1 MLSTAAWLAGRA
13 PRLVRVVVRAYQWT
27 GDTHYSVLGVK
38 QDASPR
44 EIKVA
49 YLALSKQLHP
59 DMNQNIEDSARS
71 LAVHQNYVRVTQA
84 YSVLGNRRD
93 RAVYD
98 LQLEGR
104 REGEAGYTPSTTGA
118 STTTRDNARNMTFEE
133 RARHMGFQPQ
143 VPAPVLSVYDLT
155 CKLFRT
161 LIIIRSMGTTT
172 GRWWWPVWCGSSW
185 ASPCRASSS

>member
-1 MLSTAAWLAGRA
+1 MLSSSGWLAA

-44 EIKVA
+44 EIKMA

-59 DMNQNIEDSARS
+59 DMNQNIEDGAKS

-84 YSVLGNRRD
+84 YSVLGNRKD

-104 REGEAGYTPSTTGA
+104 RGGEAGYTPSTTA
-118 STTTRDNARNMTFEE
+118 PSTTTTRDDARFMTFEE

-143 VPAPVLSVYDLT
+143 VPRSPWLLYLICELS
-155 CKLFRT
+155 RT
-161 LIIIRSMGTTT
+161 LITTRSTGTTT

-185 ASPCRASSS
+185 ASQCRASSS